1 MKVLINKEESEVK
14 KSNEEIADEII
25 KGICSDSRWDTW
37 GNGQERKDRLAIA
50 GYDATAIQS
59 IVNEKLKGTS
69 SKKSNEEIADE
80 IIKGI
85 CSDSRWDTWGNGQER
100 KDKLAL
106 AGYDATAIQKIIN
119 EKL

>member
-50 GYDATAIQS
+50 GYDASAIQT
-59 IVNEKLKGTS
+59 IINKKLNGTLN
-69 SKKSNEEIADE
+69 KKTNEEIADE
-80 IIKGI
+80 VIKGL
-85 CSDSRWDTWGNGQER
+85 WGNGQER
-100 KDKLAL
+100 KDKLAS
-106 AGYDATAIQKIIN
+106 AGYDATAIQKIVN
-119 EKL
+119 EKLT